1 MKTFWLDAILKPLAA
16 IIFCLIFGLP
26 FVYTGFQS
34 IVLNG
39 TKDDQGNVTIDFTR
53 KHFFGLYR
61 VEKHIEGVE
70 NATLK
75 SSLVRRSG
83 IRNTRKTLVSGVF
96 LETQNE
102 AIRLIAGSS
111 DVNDALKLD
120 VVRSVNQFIDD
131 VNQNDYQNKIRL
143 SNIFGW
149 FGLPFLV
156 LGVLGLIGWPFSIIK
171 YLKD

>member
-16 IIFCLIFGLP
+16 IAFCLIFGLP
-26 FVYTGFQS
+26 FVYTGFQRIDVDGS
-34 IVLNG
+34 
-39 TKDDQGNVTIDFTR
+39 KDEQGNVTIDFSR
-53 KHFFGLYR
+53 HHFFGLYR
-61 VEKHIEGVE
+61 VERHVEGVE

-120 VVRSVNQFIDD
+120 LVRSINAFIDD
-131 VNQNDYQNKIRL
+131 VIQTDYQNTIRI

-156 LGVLGLIGWPFSIIK
+156 LGVFGLIGWPFSIIK
-171 YLKD
+171 HLKD